1 MHDNF
6 KLNNLASFNFLTL
19 REVNACE
26 LLKWIL
32 LFVKFCKS
40 IICIS
45 EYYLIKC
52 YKILVDVTMKT
63 FKVNKKCYQNII
75 FLHGMLSNFN
85 HINIKKGFSQCL
97 HKDI

>member
-6 KLNNLASFNFLTL
+6 KLNNLSSFNFLML

-45 EYYLIKC
+45 KYYLIKC
-52 YKILVDVTMKT
+52 YKILVDVIVKT
-63 FKVNKKCYQNII
+63 FKLNKKYYQKYHFITWDVVK
-75 FLHGMLSNFN
+75 LQSY
-85 HINIKKGFSQCL
+85 
-97 HKDI
+97 